1 MAGNLT
7 KLDNPLEK
15 KRQSQKGME
24 GTSVQNTPSFQISI
38 TLFDPTVEWGR
49 IVILCISVLL
59 VKLLYLDYWIWP
71 FWTIYVLLPCQ
82 FIKSN
87 LSLSTPNPNKC
98 QKSEVYKI
106 CSFIVGTVLLL

>member
-1 MAGNLT
+1 M
-7 KLDNPLEK
+7 
-15 KRQSQKGME
+15 
-24 GTSVQNTPSFQISI
+24 QNTPSFQISI
-38 TLFDPTVEWGR
+38 TLFDPTVEWRR

-98 QKSEVYKI
+98 QKYI
-106 CSFIVGTVLLL
+106 CDKRDKRDKYVEILMTYSFQI